1 MTGDPAGR
9 ACRPRVVVFLPA
21 GAVMPVLLLIVF
33 IDMVGFGIVI
43 PLLPFYAE
51 HFGASPLAVTSLMAI
66 YSLMQFVTAP
76 LLGSISDRFGRR
88 RVLLFSLVGAACG
101 YGLMAMAESL
111 LVLFLARGFAGAMA
125 GNIAAAQAYIADITT
140 PETRARGMGMFGA
153 AFGLG
158 FIVGPSIG
166 GILAG
171 GDAGAVNFALPLL
184 VAAGTS
190 VLAALLVFIALSEPA
205 KAQPTMRSAFTAQS
219 WFGSIAGALRQ
230 PGLAGLVVVFFF
242 VVFAFSGL
250 ESTFALWAERQLAWG
265 PRDVGY
271 MFAGLGVVLVV
282 VQGGLIGPMTKR
294 MGEERVLFTGVIA
307 LVIGFL
313 LLPVM
318 QTPAAAAGA
327 MVLLAAGFGLANP
340 SLQSLVSR
348 SAPATGQGAAL
359 GVAQSA
365 ASLGRILGP
374 MQAGALFNFGGRAL
388 PYFVSAA
395 ILIAVAGAVWRRAR
409 QIPVSRNSADRS

>member
-1 MTGDPAGR
+1 MAD
-9 ACRPRVVVFLPA
+9 ACRQVALHSLPA

-51 HFGASPLAVTSLMAI
+51 HFGASPFAVASLMAV

-76 LLGSISDRFGRR
+76 ILGAVSDRLGRR
-88 RVLLFSLVGAACG
+88 RVLLFSLLGAAVC

-111 LVLFLARGFAGAMA
+111 VLLVLARGLAGAMA

-140 PETRARGMGMFGA
+140 PERRARGMGLFGA
-153 AFGLG
+153 AFGFG

-166 GILAG
+166 GLLAG
-171 GDAGAVNFALPLL
+171 GTDGAVNYNLPLFA
-184 VAAGTS
+184 AAGTS
-190 VLAALLVFIALSEPA
+190 VVAALLVLAVLPEPERETGGEREVSPGLRRWVGPIAD
-205 KAQPTMRSAFTAQS
+205 
-219 WFGSIAGALRQ
+219 ALRQ
-230 PGLAGLVVVFFF
+230 PGLSALVMVFFLI
-242 VVFAFSGL
+242 VFAFAGL

-271 MFAGLGVVLVV
+271 MFAGIGVVIVI

-294 MGEERVLFTGVIA
+294 FGEERVLIA
-307 LVIGFL
+307 GIAALIAGFL
-313 LLPVM
+313 LLPAT
-318 QTPAAAAGA
+318 QSAASAAAAMA
-327 MVLLAAGFGLANP
+327 LLAAGFGFANP

-348 SAPATGQGAAL
+348 AAPSTGQGAAL

-365 ASLGRILGP
+365 ASLGRIFGP
-374 MQAGALFNFGGRAL
+374 IEAGALFNAGGRAL
-388 PYFVSAA
+388 PYFASAA
-395 ILIAVAGAVWRRAR
+395 IILVTVTVLWRRAR
-409 QIPVSRNSADRS
+409 TAVPNRRSASRS

>member
-1 MTGDPAGR
+1 
-9 ACRPRVVVFLPA
+9 
-21 GAVMPVLLLIVF
+21 MPVLLLIVF

-51 HFGASPLAVTSLMAI
+51 HFGASPLAVTSLMAV

-88 RVLLFSLVGAACG
+88 RVLLFSLFGAAVG
-101 YGLMAMAESL
+101 YGLMAMANSL
-111 LVLFLARGFAGAMA
+111 ILLILARGLAGAMA

-153 AFGLG
+153 VFGLG

-166 GILAG
+166 GLLAG
-171 GDAGAVNFALPLL
+171 GEAGAVNFALPLFA
-184 VAAGTS
+184 AAGTS
-190 VLAALLVFIALSEPA
+190 VIAALLVFVALPESA
-205 KAQPTMRSAFTAQS
+205 KSRPIETPNVPSVQRWLGP
-219 WFGSIAGALRQ
+219 IAGALRQ
-230 PGLAGLVVVFFF
+230 PGLAGLVIIFML

-271 MFAGLGVVLVV
+271 MFAGIGVVIVV

-294 MGEERVLFTGVIA
+294 LGEERVLLAGVTA
-307 LVIGFL
+307 LAAGFV

-318 QTPAAAAGA
+318 QTPAAAAAA
-327 MVLLAAGFGLANP
+327 MALLAAGFGLANP

-348 SAPATGQGAAL
+348 SAPPTGQGAAL

-365 ASLGRILGP
+365 ASLGRIFGP
-374 MQAGALFNFGGRAL
+374 IEAGALFTFGGRAL

-395 ILIAVAGAVWRRAR
+395 ILIGVASVLWRRAR
-409 QIPVSRNSADRS
+409 LSAVSHSSANR